1 MENGGAELEQILQA
15 FQNSY
20 AGQQLSTF
28 SLADDSKQKQQ
39 KKPNKAQNA
48 KMEIQKNNHQIASQT
63 KFGLSKKLAELER
76 ETLDKER
83 RFEAIRHKLEQTNA
97 EKETLKRQFET
108 LKNHVKQ
115 QGISEIKNFKSMA

>member
-1 MENGGAELEQILQA
+1 
-15 FQNSY
+15 
-20 AGQQLSTF
+20 
-28 SLADDSKQKQQ
+28 
-39 KKPNKAQNA
+39 
-48 KMEIQKNNHQIASQT
+48 MEIQKNNQQIASQT

-76 ETLDKER
+76 ETIDKER

-97 EKETLKRQFET
+97 EKETLKRQFDT